1 MKGFIEIYKIC
12 SETKKPIEG
21 VSFELQNKEGKVL
34 AVLKT
39 DKKGYAKTELL
50 DICTYKKDGSYDKD
64 IPYYIVESKM
74 AKGYILDRTKH
85 EVFLQYDD
93 SATEPVGYTLTVK
106 NKPDHPLPQTGG
118 DYRPW
123 LFALG
128 GALLAGAGVVIYRRR
143 RRRIAG

>member
-1 MKGFIEIYKIC
+1 MIMCWSMTGSITRSVQSGWRPKR
-12 SETKKPIEG
+12 TK
-21 VSFELQNKEGKVL
+21 
-34 AVLKT
+34 
-39 DKKGYAKTELL
+39 Y
-50 DICTYKKDGSYDKD
+50 
-64 IPYYIVESKM
+64 IPYYIVESKT